1 MIILQMTWYKL
12 LIKKY
17 LLQMNKWLEYI
28 KNPATVITLIV
39 FIFWLWWVRATLN
52 FRLNRLEE
60 FQQSINM
67 VEIQSTLSSI
77 QKDIE
82 WIKLELQR

>member
-1 MIILQMTWYKL
+1 MTWYKL

>member
-17 LLQMNKWLEYI
+17 ISQMNKWLEYI
-28 KNPATVITLIV
+28 KNPATVISLIV
-39 FIFWLWWVRATLN
+39 FVFWLWWVRATLN
-52 FRLNRLEE
+52 FRLNKLEE
-60 FQQSINM
+60 FQQTIDM
-67 VEIQSTLSSI
+67 VAIQSTLSSI

-82 WIKLELQR
+82 RIKMELQR